1 MRLVLKLT
9 LAIVAGMCVVLAVHW
24 YIRVEH
30 EIDLIE
36 SDMRSDDYSMGRA
49 FALAVGEV
57 WQADGEKLALQLI
70 DELNVREQKVQIRW
84 VWPDAPPGDEFQ
96 PRIGRDRLEAL
107 TRGLDVTAVERDRD
121 GQRRLY
127 TYIPVQISN
136 TTLGALELSES
147 LAPQAA
153 YIRSTVIATVITTG
167 LVVVVC
173 GLIAMVAGVYFVGR
187 PMRRLKEK
195 AGRVGAGDLSG
206 DLDLHQRDE
215 IGDLATEM
223 NRMSAR
229 LAEAQ
234 RRLQEEVKARIA
246 AVEQLRHAD
255 RLATVGKLAS
265 GLAHELGT
273 PLNVVSGR
281 AKMVL
286 NGDAV
291 GDEVGE
297 NARIIVEQCQ
307 RMTDIIRQL
316 LDFARRRTPQKTST
330 DLAQIARQ
338 ALSLLSPLAS
348 KRRVDLSFDCNGT
361 PTIIEGDGAQLQQAL
376 TNLIING
383 IQAMP
388 NGGHLNVCLTAEHPE
403 PPPDLERRADEYL
416 RLDVRDEGQGIPEP
430 DIDHIF
436 EPFFTTKGIG
446 EGTGLGLSVSYGIVR
461 EHGGWIAVASTVG
474 TGSCFS
480 IYLPRETLI

>member
-1 MRLVLKLT
+1 MRLVFKLT
-9 LAIVAGMCVVLAVHW
+9 LAIVAGMCVVLAIHW
-24 YIRVEH
+24 YIRVRR
-30 EIDLIE
+30 EISLSE
-36 SDMRSDDYSMGRA
+36 ADMRSDHYSMGRA
-49 FALAVGEV
+49 FALAVAEV
-57 WQADGEKLALQLI
+57 WQADGEKLALQLV
-70 DELNVREQKVQIRW
+70 DELNDREQQVQLRW
-84 VWPDAPPGDEFQ
+84 VWPDAQPGDEFQ
-96 PRIGRDRLEAL
+96 PRVGRDRLEAL
-107 TRGLDVTAVERDRD
+107 TRGYDVTAVQRDAD

-127 TYIPVQISN
+127 TYIPVQIDN

-167 LVVVVC
+167 LVVIVC
-173 GLIAMVAGVYFVGR
+173 GAIAMVAGVYFVGR
-187 PMRRLKEK
+187 PMRRLREK
-195 AGRVGAGDLSG
+195 AGRVGAGDLTG

-234 RRLQEEVKARIA
+234 RRLQEEARA
-246 AVEQLRHAD
+246 RVTAVEQLRHAD

-286 NGDAV
+286 TGDAM
-291 GDEVGE
+291 GEEVGE

-316 LDFARRRTPQKTST
+316 LDFARRRTPLKTRA
-330 DLAQIARQ
+330 DLAQIADQ
-338 ALSLLSPLAS
+338 ALSLLAPLAA
-348 KRRVDLSFDCNGT
+348 KRHVDLNLHCNGA
-361 PTIIEGDGAQLQQAL
+361 PTTIDADAAQLQQAL
-376 TNLIING
+376 ANLIVNG

-388 NGGHLNVCLTAEHPE
+388 AGGRLDVSVRAEHAQ
-403 PPPDLERRADEYL
+403 PPPDLNAPATDYL
-416 RLDVRDEGQGIPEP
+416 RVDVRDQGQGIAEP
-430 DIDHIF
+430 DIHHIF

-461 EHGGWIAVASTVG
+461 EHGGWIAVDSEIG
-474 TGSCFS
+474 KGSCFS
-480 IYLPRETLI
+480 IYLPRGTST